1 MLSDI
6 EVEDAPPVVGEDD
19 EDEQDAQTRGGDGE
33 EIDGDEV
40 PDVIGQELAP
50 RLRRR

>member
-1 MLSDI
+1 MLGDI
-6 EVEDAPPVVGEDD
+6 EVEDPPPVVGEHD
-19 EDEQDAQTRGGDGE
+19 EDEQDAQARGGDDE

-40 PDVIGQELAP
+40 PDVIGQERAP